1 MREQLEQML
10 EISRALKT
18 AADSGDVDRV
28 VSLLKRRKDLT
39 ERMGSPDPNDPD
51 VASGIVAKLLQEL
64 VSMDG
69 EIEGTIRSLMTTL
82 QRAMLAVQGEQN
94 IVKGY
99 LHQTGESDPN
109 YIDREG

>member
-10 EISRALKT
+10 EISRALKV

-28 VSLLKRRKDLT
+28 VALLKHRKDLT

-51 VASGIVAKLLQEL
+51 VSSGIVARLLQEI

-69 EIEGTIRSLMTTL
+69 EVEGTMRSLMGTL

-99 LHQTGESDPN
+99 LHQAGESDPN